1 MYAVILKGELMQ
13 IKPIIENIFSVKNET
28 VNNKKFKVLRL
39 CGLKVKH
46 KIMNLNNKNILF
58 DNSIEKENLT
68 LYKHQYEKYWLDF
81 SKEELPKDLKEKYF
95 ALIKNLDAESIEVID
110 RIIYRFNLIKN
121 NLNKKTIDLFT
132 EKEKE
137 EILKQYD
144 NFDSKII
151 MLAPNIWKHGKYLL
165 PLKCG
170 GEAFYFKHG
179 IDKLSEKSIDLIKN
193 NDIIDAGAFVGDS
206 ACIFSE
212 ITQNGVKIHA
222 FEPVNENYN
231 MLLKTIQMNNL
242 QNVIP
247 VKYAVGNKTE
257 TVHINVHD
265 SGSTILESNREGMQK
280 EEINIITL
288 DEYVKNNNLNI
299 GLIKTD
305 VEGFEP
311 QLLEGAKETI
321 CTQRPVLLISI
332 YHNMYDLFEIKP
344 MIESW
349 NLGYKFKIIKCHNT
363 KFLHETMLIAEHNE

>member
-1 MYAVILKGELMQ
+1 MKFNTL
-13 IKPIIENIFSVKNET
+13 IENIFSVKNET

-121 NLNKKTIDLFT
+121 NLHKKTIDLFT

-151 MLAPNIWKHGKYLL
+151 MLAPNIWKHGKYIL

-206 ACIFSE
+206 ACIFQSLCN
-212 ITQNGVKIHA
+212 TSLPGGGGGRIHS
-222 FEPVNENYN
+222 FEPVLENYN
-231 MLLKTIQMNNL
+231 LLLKTIQMNNL

-247 VKYAVGNKTE
+247 VKYALGNKTE
-257 TVHINVHD
+257 TAHMNVHD

-280 EEINIITL
+280 EEIKIITL

-305 VEGFEP
+305 VEGFEQ

-321 CTQRPVLLISI
+321 CTQKPVLLISI
-332 YHNMYDLFEIKP
+332 YHNMHDMFEIKP

>member
-1 MYAVILKGELMQ
+1 MKFNTL
-13 IKPIIENIFSVKNET
+13 IENIFSVKNET

-170 GEAFYFKHG
+170 GEALYFKHG

-206 ACIFSE
+206 ACIFQSLCN
-212 ITQNGVKIHA
+212 TSLPWVGRIHS
-222 FEPVNENYN
+222 FEPVLENYN
-231 MLLKTIQMNNL
+231 LLLKTIQMNNL

-247 VKYAVGNKTE
+247 VKYALGNKTE
-257 TVHINVHD
+257 TTHMNIHD

-280 EEINIITL
+280 EEIKIITL

-321 CTQRPVLLISI
+321 CTQRPVLLVSI
-332 YHNMYDLFEIKP
+332 YHNMHDLFEIKP